1 MKRKRGRARSKA
13 LTESSALEH
22 IVEYLLEN
30 SDPSGLFEFY
40 YWCQEPELLNI
51 VRACAALPEAQRR
64 LIASFFAAMDG
75 NELFSADWK
84 GDGQLVLC
92 CQSGRQRARPDGIA
106 LDSEPKSHAQGR

>member
-1 MKRKRGRARSKA
+1 MMRKRGRVRSKA

-40 YWCQEPELLNI
+40 YWSQEPELLKI

-64 LIASFFAAMDG
+64 LIASFFEAMDG
-75 NELFSADWK
+75 NELVSADWK
-84 GDGQLVLC
+84 DDGQLVLC
-92 CQSGRQRARPDGIA
+92 CQSGRQRAHPGGIP
-106 LDSEPKSHAQGR
+106 LHTEPKHAQRR

>member
-1 MKRKRGRARSKA
+1 MRKRGRARSKA
-13 LTESSALEH
+13 SAESSALEH

-40 YWCQEPELLNI
+40 YWCQEPELLKI

-75 NELFSADWK
+75 NELVSADWRE
-84 GDGQLVLC
+84 DGQLVLC
-92 CQSGRQRARPDGIA
+92 CQSGRRQARPSGIPLHTETKGRARR
-106 LDSEPKSHAQGR
+106 H